1 MKKSENTNKKLDE
14 KEEDLRAQD
23 EIQAEHS
30 SIDEHYELSIF
41 EKQYSEAR
49 KLFDRGEYPDCANQ
63 CNNLIRRI
71 LINIIDKN
79 HRKLDLLHPQYSEK
93 FKYISSVMHETQNK
107 IKSLEE
113 LSLQKISELFD
124 DKEVNYFQ
132 IAGNNYE
139 KYSPL
144 LNSFNFKHISDLID
158 YCQNKNKENPE
169 VKLGVQQILSS
180 ITALLLARRQ
190 DMKVEQYHLLSN
202 YEHLREE
209 IKRIQDSHNK
219 LSTVKSELFYV
230 YQDEEQKYQT
240 QVDKREFE
248 WIRYRGMLINKHD
261 ESRNIAFKVE
271 TFDNILAT
279 IYDGINSQVKI
290 LNENLKN
297 KKSEEDLRKI
307 PKTIILNAG
316 YLSGL
321 KFGWKMHEIIQR
333 QNDDETALDYSMVNS
348 SGIRFKIKLS
358 DNFVVYQ
365 RDEGHV
371 NLCSFVA
378 GYIQGVL
385 EKVTQQPLIV
395 QHLPTDCEQFE
406 AGNNYCVFRLRT
418 DIDKV
423 KKIKEMVDKQY
434 NDDLIPTVNNH
445 DEESR
450 ATY

>member
-1 MKKSENTNKKLDE
+1 
-14 KEEDLRAQD
+14 
-23 EIQAEHS
+23 
-30 SIDEHYELSIF
+30 
-41 EKQYSEAR
+41 
-49 KLFDRGEYPDCANQ
+49 
-63 CNNLIRRI
+63 
-71 LINIIDKN
+71 
-79 HRKLDLLHPQYSEK
+79 
-93 FKYISSVMHETQNK
+93 
-107 IKSLEE
+107 
-113 LSLQKISELFD
+113 
-124 DKEVNYFQ
+124 
-132 IAGNNYE
+132 
-139 KYSPL
+139 
-144 LNSFNFKHISDLID
+144 
-158 YCQNKNKENPE
+158 
-169 VKLGVQQILSS
+169 
-180 ITALLLARRQ
+180 
-190 DMKVEQYHLLSN
+190 
-202 YEHLREE
+202 
-209 IKRIQDSHNK
+209 
-219 LSTVKSELFYV
+219 V

-333 QNDDETALDYSMVNS
+333 QNESLELSEKIEKWCTFDSDVGFGKLELINDDETALDYSMVNS